1 MADRVII
8 KNLDFNMAHSKG
20 MSELFQRHGFQ
31 NVRPEDVYI
40 HRSGTM
46 SNTPGKMCVGF
57 VSLSSDAEV
66 QAAIDTFHAKVLQG
80 LSDKPVAVQRA
91 VPRLS
96 TLRSSPST
104 PGAASAEPHLAG
116 TSQVN
121 LDAAPGTSEG
131 VSKRWAVEE
140 IYTDPSCWKKKKKK
154 NKDSKRKKDAHPE
167 EEPEPEELPWVRR
180 QKLRSW
186 PVD

>member
-1 MADRVII
+1 
-8 KNLDFNMAHSKG
+8 
-20 MSELFQRHGFQ
+20 
-31 NVRPEDVYI
+31 
-40 HRSGTM
+40 M

-57 VSLSSDAEV
+57 VSLSNDAEV

-131 VSKRWAVEE
+131 GQKRWAVEE
-140 IYTDPSCWKKKKKK
+140 IYTDPSCWKKKKRRTRTQREKRKMHTLKK
-154 NKDSKRKKDAHPE
+154 N
-167 EEPEPEELPWVRR
+167 
-180 QKLRSW
+180 QKSYRG
-186 PVD
+186 